1 MNHSIRHERDEAPFF
16 GPPCPFSAGATQ
28 AQAPMLKRRKMPRKP
43 INAIKWTAMPSH
55 RRGTSLLTHP
65 IKEANPPCRQLVHAP
80 YQAYTF
86 FP

>member
-1 MNHSIRHERDEAPFF
+1 MDHSIRHERDEAAIFRPAL
-16 GPPCPFSAGATQ
+16 PLFSRGISSASAN
-28 AQAPMLKRRKMPRKP
+28 AQARKRPRKP

-65 IKEANPPCRQLVHAP
+65 IKEANSPCRQLVHAP